1 MPYKAE
7 RRSTPKTPDTGSKVG
22 LWIKTVVWAMGSG
35 RGIQM
40 SGAKSR
46 KTHSPESKAKVGL
59 ESQSLSPSTR
69 SMSGHGEQ

>member
-1 MPYKAE
+1 
-7 RRSTPKTPDTGSKVG
+7 
-22 LWIKTVVWAMGSG
+22 MGSG